1 MKLQIIAGCLLLSS
15 ALLAAQLEVP
25 EEVDKELTKSARSMS
40 GSERNRYIMWQKRAY
55 LKLEKIGEESGLPA
69 NEYRRIMNRLHQMY
83 GSNYRKQ
90 LQVVDDEINDYK
102 ELVRRVNE
110 SVAAGKPDASANEE
124 AKRELS
130 STIENTNIV
139 PKEVLNLYKESAEE
153 LYPDNYVAQK
163 KYMESIIKTYPKL
176 IEWIKENRSILN
188 WHWAAFMAA

>member
-110 SVAAGKPDASANEE
+110 SVAAGKPDASVNEE

-188 WHWAAFMAA
+188 